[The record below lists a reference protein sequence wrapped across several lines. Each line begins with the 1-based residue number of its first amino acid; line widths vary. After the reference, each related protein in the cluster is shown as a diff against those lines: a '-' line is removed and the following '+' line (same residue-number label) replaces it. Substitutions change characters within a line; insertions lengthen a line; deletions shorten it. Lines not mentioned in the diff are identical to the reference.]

1 MSKKCNGEATLTN
14 IQRES
19 LMCSTGKTDSGNVVL
34 YRGNYT
40 AGQVVDAGESE
51 DEARNK
57 KTKARYAKKLDVIA
71 KMAFPI
77 LYIAYVT
84 YFFHTHL
91 KWFDNY
97 HLSRC
102 LRKTLRLWF
111 EKPEELSI
119 PKSVF

>member
-19 LMCSTGKTDSGNVVL
+19 LICSTRKTDSGNVIL
-34 YRGNYT
+34 YRGNYSSD
-40 AGQVVDAGESE
+40 QVVDTGESE

-57 KTKARYAKKLDVIA
+57 KPKTRYAKKLDVIA

-84 YFFHTHL
+84 YFFHSHL
-91 KWFDNY
+91 KWYDRYSSQDAFGKKLWLLIWNY
-97 HLSRC
+97 DLKNLKRC
-102 LRKTLRLWF
+102 H
-111 EKPEELSI
+111 
-119 PKSVF
+119 

>member
-1 MSKKCNGEATLTN
+1 
-14 IQRES
+14 
-19 LMCSTGKTDSGNVVL
+19 MCSTGKTDSGNVVL

-40 AGQVVDAGESE
+40 SGQVVDAGESE

-57 KTKARYAKKLDVIA
+57 KPKARYAKKLDVIA

-91 KWFDNY
+91 K
-97 HLSRC
+97 
-102 LRKTLRLWF
+102 
-111 EKPEELSI
+111 
-119 PKSVF
+119 

>member
-19 LMCSTGKTDSGNVVL
+19 LICGTRKTDSGNVIL
-34 YRGNYT
+34 YRGNYSSD
-40 AGQVVDAGESE
+40 QVVDTEESE

-57 KTKARYAKKLDVIA
+57 KPKTRYAKKLDVIA

-84 YFFHTHL
+84 YFFHSHL
-91 KWFDNY
+91 KWYDRYSSQDAFGKKLWLLIWNY
-97 HLSRC
+97 DLKNLKRC
-102 LRKTLRLWF
+102 H
-111 EKPEELSI
+111 
-119 PKSVF
+119 